1 MSGKTL
7 VWLVMLGGLA
17 SAWFAGTHADGVRS
31 IRNWVQSR
39 ITGTD
44 PSYTE
49 RQFEQD
55 LVDRIN
61 FARRNAK
68 LAPVQ
73 VDGELQQWVM
83 KASDRINSEELDAAV
98 KLVQS
103 EQPRYFEL
111 SVSSAKSSRLSELAE
126 KFAEIAAGSSP
137 NSHHMAVLTREQKR
151 GFGYEAV
158 LIMGQR
164 LENFS
169 PETLS
174 TKTADTFYSKCPHC
188 KGDSIIKVSLA
199 QRGLNLECTKCGLD
213 YGVVSPDERG
223 QFRYANEFLTGYHPP
238 TYYASDS
245 SRLHEMF
252 TIWSAVVA
260 SYDYTRD
267 TSPSMPTRDSWQTS
281 LETMVRGKGDCED
294 SSILLAD
301 WLITRGFDVRVALGR
316 YGDIGQHAWCVVR
329 IDNVDYLLESTEGP
343 PNIDKLPFVNEVG
356 ARYVPETLFDRDNI
370 YVRAKPRERFD
381 GNYWAGKNWLKV
393 QPRHLFDEPTVRKPL
408 LAASESADT
417 TLPATSRPVITGTR
431 TRSSQ
436 GDDPTG
442 TPMAPFQRLK
452 ELAPGAARWQLVTP
466 IGK

>member
-17 SAWFAGTHADGVRS
+17 SAWFAGTHADAVRS
-31 IRNWVQSR
+31 VRNWAQSR

-61 FARRNAK
+61 FVRRNSK
-68 LAPVQ
+68 RAPVQ
-73 VDGELQQWVM
+73 VDGELQQWLT
-83 KASDRINSEELDAAV
+83 KASDQIKSDELDSAV
-98 KLVQS
+98 KLVQR

-111 SVSSAKSSRLSELAE
+111 SVSSASSSRLSELAE

-137 NSHHMAVLTREQKR
+137 NSHHMAVLTRPQPR
-151 GFGYEAV
+151 GYGYEAV
-158 LIMGQR
+158 LVMGQR

-169 PETLS
+169 PEALS
-174 TKTADTFYSKCPHC
+174 AKTSDTFFSRCPHC
-188 KGDSIIKVSLA
+188 KASSVIKVSFA

-223 QFRYANEFLTGYHPP
+223 CFRYVNEFLTGYHPP
-238 TYYASDS
+238 TYYAADS
-245 SRLHEMF
+245 SKLHEMF
-252 TIWSAVVA
+252 TIWSAVVS
-260 SYDYTRD
+260 SYVYTKD
-267 TSPSMPTRDSWQTS
+267 TSPSMPNRDSWQTA

-301 WLITRGFDVRVALGR
+301 WLISRGFDVRVALGR

-370 YVRAKPRERFD
+370 YVRSKPRERFD
-381 GNYWAGKNWLKV
+381 GNYWASKSWLKV
-393 QPRHLFDEPTVRKPL
+393 QPRHLFDEATIRRPL
-408 LAASESADT
+408 LASSEATDST
-417 TLPATSRPVITGTR
+417 PTTSRPVITGTR
-431 TRSSQ
+431 TRGAQ
-436 GDDPTG
+436 TDDPTG
-442 TPMAPFQRLK
+442 TPMPPFQRLK